1 MSLQV
6 LAIAAIPAAIVVL
19 VAAVTHSW
27 ALTILAA
34 LLAAAFAI
42 FYGRPGYAAFDL
54 LVLGAGC
61 WVAWRGLSRLAPPT
75 TSSPPVDA
83 SVRAAP
89 QRQGRSLLASDVC
102 RRAMGFAWDG
112 GGLGLVSRSPLAR
125 PNRRGR
131 RTSGSGPL

>member
-1 MSLQV
+1 MSFQV
-6 LAIAAIPAAIVVL
+6 LAIAAIPAVIVLL
-19 VAAVTHSW
+19 VAAVTHSG

-34 LLAAAFAI
+34 LLAASFAI

-89 QRQGRSLLASDVC
+89 KRQGRSLLGRTFVG
-102 RRAMGFAWDG
+102 AMGPAWDVG
-112 GGLGLVSRSPLAR
+112 SLGLVSRSPLVR

-131 RTSGSGPL
+131 RTSGSGPR